1 MAGNR
6 IVYGAVI
13 FMAAAFVA
21 LFEHRATYAM
31 LYAVLLLPVVS
42 LIILLVSVRRVS
54 VTDRLEADTV
64 KKGEPAPYI
73 ISVGNGSPCGFRA
86 RAVFA
91 KELRRFFKIRE
102 PGGIILPPRAG
113 GEAVFNM
120 LPGYRGVFNVS
131 AEHIFIYDWTGMFRL
146 RLKNPGQL
154 RLTVLP
160 DIRALASLPVSPS
173 GAGGADAAD
182 DYADLAK
189 YSPPEGDKRIH
200 WPASARRGELIS
212 RNYNAAGKGS
222 AAVIIDN
229 SGFPAGGTQ
238 AERMRRED
246 GIVES
251 AVSAIYYCVS
261 EMGLPVSLDYIGGR
275 AENPTLELDYLY
287 ISAAGVE
294 FGGDAGL
301 LPDIIE
307 NRRDAGNIY
316 IFTGEAAEPV
326 VDCVQS
332 LRAAGRNAE
341 IFCCGAGECKLW
353 EG

>member
-6 IVYGAVI
+6 IIYGAVI

-42 LIILLVSVRRVS
+42 LMILLVSARRVS
-54 VTDRLEADTV
+54 ITDRLGADTV
-64 KKGEPAPYI
+64 KKGEPTPYI
-73 ISVGNGSPCGFRA
+73 ISVGNGSPFGFRA

-91 KELRRFFKIRE
+91 KELRRFFKIPE
-102 PGGIILPPRAG
+102 PGGIMLSPRAG
-113 GEAVFNM
+113 GEVIFNM
-120 LPGYRGVFNVS
+120 LPGYRGVFNVG
-131 AEHIFIYDWTGMFRL
+131 AEHIFIYDWTGIFRL
-146 RLKNPGQL
+146 RLKNPGQS

-160 DIRALASLPVSPS
+160 DIRALASLPVSLG

-189 YSPPEGDKRIH
+189 YSPSEGYKRIH

-212 RNYNAAGKGS
+212 RTYNAAGKGS

-229 SGFPAGGTQ
+229 SRLGGTQ

-246 GIVES
+246 EIVES
-251 AVSAIYYCVS
+251 AVSAVYYCIS
-261 EMGLPVSLDYIGGR
+261 EMSLPVSLDYIGGR
-275 AENPTLELDYLY
+275 AEKPTLELDYLY
-287 ISAAGVE
+287 VSAAGVK
-294 FGGDAGL
+294 FDGDAGL

-307 NRRDAGNIY
+307 NRRAAGNIY
-316 IFTGEAAEPV
+316 IFTGEAAGPII
-326 VDCVQS
+326 DCVQS
-332 LRAAGRNAE
+332 LRASGRNAE
-341 IFCCGAGECKLW
+341 IFCCEAGELKLW